1 MKFGTQGFSRARRAV
16 LVAGVT
22 GALLTASPLVSTA
35 SAANPPGWPTVTA
48 KGAFLLDNA
57 SGVGQFAKAADT
69 RRPMASTTKI
79 MSAYVVLSTPN
90 LDLSRKLTVNKA
102 YPEYVAQVG
111 ASSAYLY
118 VGDKLTT
125 YGMLNAMMGPSGC
138 DAAYALADAYGKGT
152 TRAARKAD
160 FINQMNLKAKAL
172 GLTNTKFDSF
182 DGNSP
187 NNSANNY
194 TTPRDLS
201 KLARAAMNN
210 TEFRKLVARSEMKA
224 TATAATGR
232 LRYYTWPNSN
242 QLIGAYPGAI
252 GIKTGTNTPAGP
264 CLVFAA
270 TRNGK
275 TVIGA
280 VLGSASTTARYDDA
294 KKIMNYSLGPVPSS
308 MRSGPELRELPPG
321 ANRD

>member
-1 MKFGTQGFSRARRAV
+1 MTSGFSPSRRAL
-16 LVAGVT
+16 LVAGAT
-22 GALLTASPLVSTA
+22 GGLMAASPFSSTA
-35 SAANPPGWPTVTA
+35 SAALPPGWPSVTA

-57 SGVGQFAKAADT
+57 TGVGQFAKAADT

-79 MSAYVVLSTPN
+79 MTAYTVMTTAG
-90 LDLSRKLTVNKA
+90 LDYYRKITVQQA
-102 YPEYVAQVG
+102 YPDYVAQVG
-111 ASSAYLY
+111 ASSAYLF
-118 VGDKLTT
+118 VGDQLTVG
-125 YGMLNAMMGPSGC
+125 GMLRAMMAPSGC
-138 DAAYALADAYGKGT
+138 DAAYALADTFGKGT
-152 TRAARKAD
+152 TRAARVAD
-160 FINQMNLKAKAL
+160 FIAQMNAKAQAL

-187 NNSANNY
+187 NFSANNY

-201 KLARAAMNN
+201 RLARAAMRNGF
-210 TEFRKLVARSEMKA
+210 FRSLVAAPEQKT
-224 TATAATGR
+224 TATAANGR

-242 QLIGAYPGAI
+242 QLLGAYPGAI

-275 TVIGA
+275 TVIGT
-280 VLGSASTTARYDDA
+280 VLGSSTITTRYDDA
-294 KKIMNYSLGPVPSS
+294 KKIMDYSLGPVPQSL
-308 MRSGPELRELPPG
+308 RGGPELRELPPG